1 MLRNT
6 DPKTRIMMANANLCL
21 FTGLMLWLFVQP
33 ASHGLKDAVHFIC
46 GLLLGI
52 SIALNLHAVRRRKH
66 AGPANC

>member
-6 DPKTRIMMANANLCL
+6 DLKTRIMMAGANLCL
-21 FTGLMLWLFVQP
+21 FTGLVLWLFAHP
-33 ASHGLKDAVHFIC
+33 ALLGLKDAVHFIC

-52 SIALNLHAVRRRKH
+52 SIALNLHAFRRRKH